1 MAGYVIDWGILVP
14 VIISIVGSV
23 AAYLGNRSANKRK
36 DKSAAIQ
43 DKKTELDITERVV
56 KMADEKLEEM
66 CTEVTYLKKE
76 LELYKIKISE
86 LERKLASA
94 EKETVA
100 FKDGVNRLC
109 YQLKSMGQT
118 PVWDPSL
125 LDCDFISDGE

>member
-36 DKSAAIQ
+36 DKSAAIL

-76 LELYKIKISE
+76 LELYKTKISE